1 MDDILASLPGIPASN
16 TTCLQQGMPSPM
28 TTRVCRREMIAR
40 SGLCLGTAA
49 VASLAPAAT
58 PAGEP
63 ERSPREPF
71 GYSLNTGTLLGQ
83 KLPLAEV
90 FDVAAKAGYRAI
102 EPWIEEIKRHAD
114 AGGSLADLKKR
125 AADRGLTVIDAIG
138 FFDWI
143 GDDEAK
149 RKAGLEQMRRDMDL
163 VAQIGGLR
171 IAAPP
176 LGGYNSPVELRRIAD
191 RYRKVLEIGRQIGI
205 VPQLEL
211 WGGSK
216 TLSRVSEVAFVTI
229 EAADPD
235 ACALFDVFH
244 VYKGGS
250 DFASLRLLNGAALH
264 VLHVNDYPAQP
275 PRATVTDAHRVYPGD
290 GVAPLGLILRTL
302 AANGFRGYLSL
313 ELFNRAY
320 WAQNALEVARTG
332 LEKTRAA
339 VTKALG

>member
-1 MDDILASLPGIPASN
+1 
-16 TTCLQQGMPSPM
+16 M

-40 SGLCLGTAA
+40 TGLGLGTAA
-49 VASLAPAAT
+49 VAGLT
-58 PAGEP
+58 PASAASGEP
-63 ERSPREPF
+63 AGCPREPF
-71 GYSLNTGTLLGQ
+71 GYSLNTGTLLGK
-83 KLPLAEV
+83 KLPLAEL

-102 EPWIEEIKRHAD
+102 EPWIDEIRRHTA

-138 FFDWI
+138 FVDWI
-143 GDDEAK
+143 SDDDAK

-176 LGGYNSPVELRRIAD
+176 LGGYNSPIDLRRIAD
-191 RYRKVLEIGRQIGI
+191 RYHNLLQIGRQIGI

-216 TLSRVSEVAFVTI
+216 TLSRVSEVAYVAI

-235 ACALFDVFH
+235 ACALLDIFH
-244 VYKGGS
+244 IYKGGS

-264 VLHVNDYPAQP
+264 VVHINDYPAQP
-275 PRATVTDAHRVYPGD
+275 PRATATDAHRVYPGD

-302 AANGFRGYLSL
+302 AANGFRGHLSL
-313 ELFNRAY
+313 ELFNPGY
-320 WAQNALEVARTG
+320 WARSALEIARTG

-339 VTKALG
+339 VRRALG